1 MPDVSSIS
9 AAEPPILLFS
19 STGDWA
25 AWLDAQPRASKGAWL
40 KIARKG
46 SGQSGVTYEQALRTA
61 LAFGWIDGQ
70 KRGLDDAFWL
80 QRFTPRKGRSIWS
93 RRNRE
98 LAEALIAGG
107 EMRDAGRAAVEEAKA
122 NGSWDRAY
130 DSQRTAAVPDDLR
143 AALQSDPAAAA
154 FFESLDS
161 GNRYAILFRL
171 QNAVRPETRA
181 RRLEQFVALL
191 HRGQKI
197 HP

>member
-1 MPDVSSIS
+1 MARSP
-9 AAEPPILLFS
+9 AEGF
-19 STGDWA
+19 
-25 AWLDAQPRASKGAWL
+25 RGAWL
-40 KIARKG
+40 KIGRKG
-46 SGQSGVTYEQALRTA
+46 SGQSTVTYEQALRTA

-93 RRNRE
+93 KRNRE
-98 LAEALIAGG
+98 LAEALIAQG
-107 EMRDAGRAAVEEAKA
+107 EMREAGRVAVEEAKA

-130 DSQRTAAVPDDLR
+130 DSQRTVVVPDDLR
-143 AALQSDPAAAA
+143 AALQRDPAAAA
-154 FFESLDS
+154 FFESLGS
-161 GNRYAILFRL
+161 VNRYAILFRL
-171 QNAVRPETRA
+171 QNARRPETRA